1 MRTIDGH
8 SLGAALL
15 FLSVVITVF
24 VVATLPV
31 QYHVLLY
38 RVFFSIMLVACVL
51 SLASRHV
58 LTIVLALGVVAL
70 QWLPSRHHE
79 IVQGHVARVLTMFF
93 FAFIVSRL
101 IIQIARARVV
111 TLHVILAPVNGYL
124 LLGIVFGLLVA
135 TLMADAPWAFELPP
149 APPGSPPRQ
158 YRIGDHLY
166 YAFMT
171 LTTVGYGDMLPR
183 APSAKSLAI
192 LIAVTGQL
200 YVAVI
205 IATLVGKYVSTS
217 APGGK

>member
-1 MRTIDGH
+1 MRAIDGR

-31 QYHVLLY
+31 QHQPLLY
-38 RVFFSIMLVACVL
+38 QVFISIMLVACVL
-51 SLASRHV
+51 SLASRDV
-58 LTIVLALGVVAL
+58 LTIILALGVVAL
-70 QWLPSRHHE
+70 QWLPWRHHE
-79 IVQGHVARVLTMFF
+79 LVHGHVPRVFTMFF

-111 TLHVILAPVNGYL
+111 TLRVIMAAINGYL

-135 TLMADAPWAFELPP
+135 TLMAYASWAFVLPP
-149 APPGSPPRQ
+149 APAGSPPLP
-158 YRIGDHLY
+158 YRFSDHIY

-183 APSAKSLAI
+183 APAAKSLAI

-217 APGGK
+217 APGDE